1 MFGGNGGNV
10 KFSFGGNGGGFGDIF
25 GDLFGGGQQRQKRQR
40 ASQNIYELNIE
51 GNLTISFLDSILGT
65 KHSVKLKTKH
75 DCPHCHGSGAE
86 SPSDIKTCPKCRGTG
101 VVTTR
106 QRTIL
111 GVMESQEYCPDCQG
125 TGKIIAKP
133 CHVCRGKKYMET
145 EETVEL
151 NIDAGISNGQ
161 RLIFKGKGN
170 SVGAHTGDLYLTVYV
185 QPSRIFK
192 RKDNTLYAK
201 VLVDPVMAITGG
213 RIKIP
218 TPYGIKEIELKSN
231 TANGEEITV
240 SGFGI
245 KNLKHKM
252 FGGNAN
258 GDLVISIVY
267 AKPKKYNKADIEHLR
282 EINKEPNKEVDEF
295 YDIISKELNN

>member
-1 MFGGNGGNV
+1 MFGNNGGNV

-25 GDLFGGGQQRQKRQR
+25 GDLFGAGQRQQKRQR
-40 ASQNIYELNIE
+40 TNQNIYELNIE
-51 GNLTISFLDSILGT
+51 GNLTISFLDSVLGA
-65 KHSVKLKTKH
+65 KHTVKLKTKH

-86 SPSDIKTCPKCRGTG
+86 SPSDIKNCPKCRGTG

-106 QRTIL
+106 HRTIL

-125 TGKIIAKP
+125 SGKIITKA
-133 CHVCRGKKYMET
+133 CHVCHGKKYT
-145 EETVEL
+145 ENENNLEL
-151 NIDAGISNGQ
+151 NIDAGINNGQ

-170 SVGAHTGDLYLTVYV
+170 SISTHAGDLYLTVYV

-192 RKDNTLYAK
+192 RKDNTLYAR
-201 VLVDPVMAITGG
+201 VLVDPIMAITGG

-218 TPYGIKEIELKSN
+218 TPHGIKEIELKQN

-245 KNLKHKM
+245 KGLKHKM

-258 GDLVISIVY
+258 GDLVINIVY
-267 AKPKKYNKADIEHLR
+267 AKPKKYNKTDIEQLK
-282 EINKEPNKEVDEF
+282 NLNSEPNKEVDEF
-295 YDIISKELNN
+295 YEIIGKELKN